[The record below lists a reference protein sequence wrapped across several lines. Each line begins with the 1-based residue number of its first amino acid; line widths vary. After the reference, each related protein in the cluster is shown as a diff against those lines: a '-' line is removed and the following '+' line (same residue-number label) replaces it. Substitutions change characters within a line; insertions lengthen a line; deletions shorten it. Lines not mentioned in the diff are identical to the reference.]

1 MTPKCNLH
9 SHTTFCDG
17 KNTAEEMVQGAIALG
32 CETLG
37 FSGHSTIEGESW
49 TMTAEANEEY
59 IREIER
65 LKEKYRDK
73 IEIAL
78 GIEFDAR
85 SACDTSRYE
94 YVIGALHAVKTKE
107 FCFDVDHS
115 LDFLTKKVNE
125 CYGGDFYAF
134 TRDYYEGYYSL
145 YDITKCDIVAHFDL
159 VTKMNEG
166 SRLFDESDKR
176 YRRAALDAL
185 DYLLERKELIFEI
198 NTGAI
203 SRGYR
208 KTPYPAEFI
217 LRRMAEKG
225 ARIILNSDTHAAD
238 TIFTCFDEATEYAKY
253 CGVKSFNIMKN
264 GKFEQIGI

>member
-9 SHTTFCDG
+9 SHTTFCNG

-125 CYGGDFYAF
+125 C
-134 TRDYYEGYYSL
+134 
-145 YDITKCDIVAHFDL
+145 
-159 VTKMNEG
+159 
-166 SRLFDESDKR
+166 
-176 YRRAALDAL
+176 
-185 DYLLERKELIFEI
+185 
-198 NTGAI
+198 
-203 SRGYR
+203 
-208 KTPYPAEFI
+208 
-217 LRRMAEKG
+217 
-225 ARIILNSDTHAAD
+225 
-238 TIFTCFDEATEYAKY
+238 
-253 CGVKSFNIMKN
+253 
-264 GKFEQIGI
+264 